1 MKINKELFLYLFFG
15 VLTTFINI
23 LIYTVLTKIFLFHYQ
38 TSTVLAWVIS
48 VLFAFITNKKY
59 VFSSKSYTL
68 SAVFREGLLFII
80 YRILSLGIDLLIMFI
95 AIQILN
101 MDDLVAKVIAN
112 ILVIV
117 VNYMVSKFHIFKTKE
132 HG

>member
-23 LIYTVLTKIFLFHYQ
+23 LIYTVLTKMFLFHYQ

-59 VFSSKSYTL
+59 VFSSKSYSL

-80 YRILSLGIDLLIMFI
+80 YRILSLGIDLLVMFI

-112 ILVIV
+112 ILVVI
-117 VNYMVSKFHIFKTKE
+117 VNYMVSKFHIFKTRE

>member
-1 MKINKELFLYLFFG
+1 
-15 VLTTFINI
+15 
-23 LIYTVLTKIFLFHYQ
+23 Q

>member
-1 MKINKELFLYLFFG
+1 
-15 VLTTFINI
+15 
-23 LIYTVLTKIFLFHYQ
+23 
-38 TSTVLAWVIS
+38 
-48 VLFAFITNKKY
+48 
-59 VFSSKSYTL
+59 L

>member
-101 MDDLVAKVIAN
+101 
-112 ILVIV
+112 
-117 VNYMVSKFHIFKTKE
+117 
-132 HG
+132 

>member
-68 SAVFREGLLFII
+68 SAIFREGLLFII

>member
-23 LIYTVLTKIFLFHYQ
+23 LIYTVLTKMFLFHYQ

-59 VFSSKSYTL
+59 VFSSKSYSL

-80 YRILSLGIDLLIMFI
+80 YRILSLGIDLLVMFI
-95 AIQILN
+95 AIRILN

-112 ILVIV
+112 ILVVI
-117 VNYMVSKFHIFKTKE
+117 VNYMVSKFHIFKTRE